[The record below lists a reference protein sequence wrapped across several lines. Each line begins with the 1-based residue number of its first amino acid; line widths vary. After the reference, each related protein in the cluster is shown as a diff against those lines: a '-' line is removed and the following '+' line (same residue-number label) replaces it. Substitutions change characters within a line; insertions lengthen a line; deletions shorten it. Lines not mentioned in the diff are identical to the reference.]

1 MIKALIVDDES
12 RARNILRILIKKHVP
27 AITTVLLAENAAK
40 AIQLIEEQNPHILFL
55 DIEMPFMDG
64 FGLLSEIEKRNFEVI
79 FTTAF
84 DQYAIKAIR
93 FSALDYLLKP
103 ISSEELKTAVDRY
116 LEKRNLK
123 NENGKLFKNF
133 LTNLDH
139 MSEDNPRLAISTQ
152 EGVALFETAEIIR
165 CEASNN
171 YTLFYLKN
179 GKRFIASKTLK
190 EYDDILSEY
199 GFFRTHK
206 SHLVN
211 LSFIAHLSSE
221 GELSLQDG
229 TIVEVSRR
237 KKPLLTKKLLSH

>member
-12 RARNILRILIKKHVP
+12 RARNILRILIEKHVP
-27 AITTVLLAENAAK
+27 AISHLFLADSAAK
-40 AIQLIEEQNPHILFL
+40 ALELIAEQNPHILFL

-64 FGLLSEIEKRNFEVI
+64 FGLLSAIEKRNFDVI

-103 ISSEELKTAVDRY
+103 ISPEELKTAVDRFM
-116 LEKRNLK
+116 EKRNLK
-123 NENGKLFKNF
+123 RENGKLFKNF
-133 LTNLDH
+133 LTSLD
-139 MSEDNPRLAISTQ
+139 DIATDDPKLAISTQ
-152 EGVALFETAEIIR
+152 EGVALFKISEIIR
-165 CEASNN
+165 CEANNN
-171 YTLFYLKN
+171 YTLFFLKD

-190 EYDDILSEY
+190 EYDEILSEY

-211 LSFIAHLSSE
+211 LSFVAHLAS
-221 GELSLQDG
+221 GDGVSLQDG
-229 TIVEVSRR
+229 TVIEVSRR
-237 KKPLLTKKLLSH
+237 KKPLLKKKLLAK